1 MMQSATHRH
10 SKDFRSCGVA
20 IFRIAFIILMH
31 HRIILGSTHNY
42 ADVWNTRGHA
52 LCTRSSVT
60 LVNTFDFGLG
70 AWEAAKPLERG
81 SASDVTPMAV
91 ARNVLLRT
99 VEGASERYP
108 DIDKKS
114 CALLGP
120 TALIVQGLMGVL
132 VILSL
137 VYKRQREAAKRPW
150 RIWLFDVSKQVVG
163 QMFVHGVN
171 VLVSDLISH
180 HSSANACVSYF
191 LNILIDTTLGMFWR
205 KLCGSANPIILG
217 IALIY
222 IFLRAFTYLLT
233 EKFRLKGFESGKYGR
248 PPSFIYWLKQAA
260 AYVLALTTMKFV
272 VLAIFAV
279 FPGIFKFGEWLL
291 GWTWTG
297 EGDALQVTFV
307 MGIFP
312 IAMNI
317 LQFWLID
324 SIVKAS
330 STTSSLTPEIDVDGA
345 DREPLFRGSMDDEDD
360 EGPGR
365 DIENPRQRV
374 RSPSRSP
381 ARARDRQKSSS
392 STSSTPFENKSSGS
406 STTSQPMELRD
417 LATSSS
423 HSSTPL
429 HIPLTNQP
437 AINSPQRSAH
447 G

>member
-1 MMQSATHRH
+1 
-10 SKDFRSCGVA
+10 
-20 IFRIAFIILMH
+20 
-31 HRIILGSTHNY
+31 
-42 ADVWNTRGHA
+42 
-52 LCTRSSVT
+52 
-60 LVNTFDFGLG
+60 
-70 AWEAAKPLERG
+70 
-81 SASDVTPMAV
+81 MAV

-99 VEGASERYP
+99 AESALERYP

-191 LNILIDTTLGMFWR
+191 LNILIDTTLG
-205 KLCGSANPIILG
+205 

-222 IFLRAFTYLLT
+222 IFLHAFTYLLT
-233 EKFRLKGFESGKYGR
+233 EKFHLKGFESGKYGR

-272 VLAIFAV
+272 VLTIFAV

-330 STTSSLTPEIDVDGA
+330 STTSSFTPEIDADGA

-365 DIENPRQRV
+365 DIENARQRV
-374 RSPSRSP
+374 RSPSQSP

-417 LATSSS
+417 LATSLS
-423 HSSTPL
+423 HSSSDSISSLSGRRATKRRSPPAPL

-447 G
+447 GSLPKPSITTWADSWQDSDDWANRVGEEDWTGKRLELKKHSLLGGWEFTAPSIQVG

>member
-1 MMQSATHRH
+1 M
-10 SKDFRSCGVA
+10 
-20 IFRIAFIILMH
+20 
-31 HRIILGSTHNY
+31 
-42 ADVWNTRGHA
+42 A
-52 LCTRSSVT
+52 L
-60 LVNTFDFGLG
+60 
-70 AWEAAKPLERG
+70 
-81 SASDVTPMAV
+81 

-99 VEGASERYP
+99 AESALERYP

-137 VYKRQREAAKRPW
+137 VYKRQRETAKRPW

-191 LNILIDTTLGMFWR
+191 LNILIDTTLG
-205 KLCGSANPIILG
+205 

-222 IFLRAFTYLLT
+222 LFLHSFTYILT
-233 EKFRLKGFESGKYGR
+233 EKFHLKGFESGKYGR
-248 PPSFIYWLKQAA
+248 PPSFKYWLKQATT
-260 AYVLALTTMKFV
+260 YVLALTSMKFV
-272 VLAIFAV
+272 VLTIFAV

-330 STTSSLTPEIDVDGA
+330 STTSPLALETDADGA

-360 EGPGR
+360 DNDDGPGR
-365 DIENPRQRV
+365 DIENRRHRV

-381 ARARDRQKSSS
+381 ARSRDRQKSSS
-392 STSSTPFENKSSGS
+392 STSLTTPFENKSSGS
-406 STTSQPMELRD
+406 STTSQAMELRE
-417 LATSSS
+417 LAASTS
-423 HSSTPL
+423 HSSSDSVSSLSGPNQLSTRL
-429 HIPLTNQP
+429 KGRLTDSDDWATRVGEEDWTGRRLELKKHSLLGGWEFTAPSIQVG
-437 AINSPQRSAH
+437 S
-447 G
+447 